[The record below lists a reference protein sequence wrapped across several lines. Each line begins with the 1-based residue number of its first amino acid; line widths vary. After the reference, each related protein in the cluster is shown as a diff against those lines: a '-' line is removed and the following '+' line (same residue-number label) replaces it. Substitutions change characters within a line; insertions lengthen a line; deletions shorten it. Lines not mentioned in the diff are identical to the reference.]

1 MSNEKPGFDEL
12 HMREA
17 VRLSREGMAD
27 GRGGPFGAV
36 VVRDGEIISRG
47 ANRVVRSHDPT
58 AHAEVVAIRGACE
71 ALGTHV
77 LEGCEIY
84 SSCEPC
90 PMCMAA
96 IYWSRIERV
105 WYAGTHADATD
116 AGFDDSL
123 IYEQIK
129 LPVEAR
135 SLPMIQRMR
144 DAALEVFDEW
154 KRSPVKVHY

>member
-1 MSNEKPGFDEL
+1 MKEEEFNEAF
-12 HMREA
+12 MREA
-17 VRLSREGMAD
+17 VRMSREGMAD

-36 VVRDGEIISRG
+36 VVKDGEIISRG
-47 ANRVVRSHDPT
+47 ANRVVRGCDPT
-58 AHAEVVAIRGACE
+58 AHAEVVSIREACK

-77 LEGCEIY
+77 LDGCVLY

-96 IYWSRIERV
+96 IYWSRIRHV

-123 IYEQIK
+123 IYAEIK
-129 LPVEAR
+129 LPIEDRMV
-135 SLPMIQRMR
+135 PMRQRMR
-144 DAALEVFDEW
+144 DSALEVFEEW
-154 KRSPVKVHY
+154 KASAVKVPY